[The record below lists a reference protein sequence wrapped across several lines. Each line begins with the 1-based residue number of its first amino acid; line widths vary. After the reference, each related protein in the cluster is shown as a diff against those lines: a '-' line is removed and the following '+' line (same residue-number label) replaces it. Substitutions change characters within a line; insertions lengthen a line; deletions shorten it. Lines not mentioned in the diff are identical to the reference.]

1 MKETKVMIAELLELR
16 NILTDIA
23 SELYGE
29 LYVTNDSFWDSP
41 TEQQMAEVE
50 EKLVDLGH
58 TTDITPEQLEAA
70 RKIAKE
76 MGMDD
81 LFEEDEI

>member
-23 SELYGE
+23 SELYGD
-29 LYVTNDSFWDSP
+29 LYVANDAFWDSP

-50 EKLVDLGH
+50 GKLINLGH
-58 TTDITPEQLEAA
+58 TTDISPEQLEAA
-70 RKIAKE
+70 IKIAKG

-81 LFEEDEI
+81 LFEEDGI

>member
-1 MKETKVMIAELLELR
+1 MR